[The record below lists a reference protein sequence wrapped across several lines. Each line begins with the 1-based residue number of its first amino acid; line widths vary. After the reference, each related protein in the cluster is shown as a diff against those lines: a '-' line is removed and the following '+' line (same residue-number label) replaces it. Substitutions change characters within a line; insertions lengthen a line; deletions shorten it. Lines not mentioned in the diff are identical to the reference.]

1 VHSAS
6 CSALCIISTEQAVG
20 IYREK
25 ESRSL
30 LSPQQGEVANT
41 NARSDAGSVYTNN
54 IKVSWISTN
63 NQAVEGL
70 TKAFNRVEFARFEE
84 LIRVVD

>member
-1 VHSAS
+1 
-6 CSALCIISTEQAVG
+6 
-20 IYREK
+20 
-25 ESRSL
+25 
-30 LSPQQGEVANT
+30 VANT

-54 IKVSWISTN
+54 VKVSWISTN
-63 NQAVEGL
+63 NQAVDGL